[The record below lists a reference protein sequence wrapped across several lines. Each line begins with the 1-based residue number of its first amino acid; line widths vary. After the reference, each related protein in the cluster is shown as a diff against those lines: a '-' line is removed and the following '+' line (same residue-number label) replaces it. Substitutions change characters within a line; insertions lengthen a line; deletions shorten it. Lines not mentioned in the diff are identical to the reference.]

1 MQGGSKASISMQG
14 GSKRSVSM
22 QGGSKASDI
31 VETIL
36 KHAPGRLDEVEN
48 QRVVDLVLNAYL
60 SNLTSAANVTFVG
73 QDVTGAKR
81 VLHVCAS
88 VSVLLYQH
96 KVSKLNTSCAIQDCQ
111 TVAREQEKIISQ
123 SGIPVVLVDT
133 TGRVNEWNDSMAKI
147 TGFKKKD
154 VLGLMMVDEVFGGKL
169 ELNRAGI
176 DSSDITRALRK
187 QFEKVSIRVGAQRML
202 NAVCSRR

>member
-1 MQGGSKASISMQG
+1 MQG

-22 QGGSKASDI
+22 QSGSKAADI

-88 VSVLLYQH
+88 VSVLLYRY
-96 KVSKLNTSCAIQDCQ
+96 KVKSTEYERRYPGLPDGGEGAGEDHF
-111 TVAREQEKIISQ
+111 
-123 SGIPVVLVDT
+123 
-133 TGRVNEWNDSMAKI
+133 AKRDP
-147 TGFKKKD
+147 G
-154 VLGLMMVDEVFGGKL
+154 
-169 ELNRAGI
+169 
-176 DSSDITRALRK
+176 
-187 QFEKVSIRVGAQRML
+187 
-202 NAVCSRR
+202 CSR